1 MYEKIKPYIVLSMAV
16 IIFILF
22 VYKCDSPT
30 IHKQIDNTQTTEL
43 IAKKD
48 NQIEKLTTKLRTDS
62 ARSDSSIKVV
72 TIVEHHYHTKFD
84 TIYKYAPANCDSSL
98 MAVHYAC
105 LQLDSSNK
113 AVISNK
119 DIELT
124 DYKEI
129 TKEFN
134 QRRVLSN
141 LQHSNDST
149 NLVNLHLEVKKQKR
163 TKVAVIVGA
172 ILTTVSAVLIVK

>member
-1 MYEKIKPYIVLSMAV
+1 MYEKIQPYITLALVV
-16 IIFILF
+16 IIFILLC
-22 VYKCDSPT
+22 YKCDSPT
-30 IHKQIDNTQTTEL
+30 IHKQIDNSQTTEL

-98 MAVHYAC
+98 LAVHYAC

-113 AVISNK
+113 AVIYNK
-119 DIELT
+119 NIEIT

-129 TKEFN
+129 TKEFS

-149 NLVNLHLEVKKQKR
+149 NIVNLHLEVKKQKR
-163 TKVAVIVGA
+163 TKIAVIVGA
-172 ILTTVSAVLIVK
+172 IVTTVSAVFLLR

>member
-1 MYEKIKPYIVLSMAV
+1 MYEKIKPYIILTLVV
-16 IIFILF
+16 IIFILLC
-22 VYKCDSPT
+22 YKCDSKP
-30 IHKQIDNTQTTEL
+30 IEKQIDNSQTTEL

-48 NQIEKLTTKLRTDS
+48 NQIEKLRTKLRTDS

-98 MAVHYAC
+98 LAVHYAC
-105 LQLDSSNK
+105 LQLDSSK
-113 AVISNK
+113 KVAISNK
-119 DIELT
+119 DIEIA

-134 QRRVLSN
+134 QRRALSN

-149 NLVNLHLEVKKQKR
+149 NVVNLKLEVKKQKR

-172 ILTTVSAVLIVK
+172 IGAVVGTVLLLR